1 MDFMH
6 NEDLGKFILRM
17 VIGGLLIFHGL
28 HFLTGETNQLLRLEE
43 GIGIP
48 GFIGYPGAVVLEIVA
63 PILAMLGIFTRLAGA
78 GMAVFMIFAIGLRH
92 FNDHLYMLAPN
103 LDAYF
108 LERQFMYLW
117 GAVAIMFL
125 GSGKLGLNIGGRWN

>member
-17 VIGGLLIFHGL
+17 VISGLLIFHGL
-28 HFLTGETNQLLRLEE
+28 HFLTGETNQMTALGL
-43 GIGIP
+43 IFIP
-48 GFIGYPGAVVLEIVA
+48 EFIGYPAAVTLEIVA

-78 GMAVFMIFAIGLRH
+78 GMAVFIIFAIGLNHYDH
-92 FNDHLYMLAPN
+92 FFLLGDRG
-103 LDAYF
+103 DAYF

-125 GSGKLGLNIGGRWN
+125 GGGKLGLNIGGRWN

>member
-17 VIGGLLIFHGL
+17 VISGLLIFHGL
-28 HFLTGETNQLLRLEE
+28 HFLTGETNQLTNLGVL
-43 GIGIP
+43 GIP
-48 GFIGYPGAVVLEIVA
+48 EFIGYPGAVALEIVA
-63 PILAMLGIFTRLAGA
+63 PILAMLGIFTRVAGA
-78 GMAVFMIFAIGLRH
+78 GMAVFMILAIGLRH
-92 FNDHLYMLAPN
+92 LNDHLYTLGAGG
-103 LDAYF
+103 DAYF

-117 GAVAIMFL
+117 GSVAIMFL